1 MAISEITNI
10 KDNIEQVRSRIDEAA
25 KKTGRS
31 LKDVTLVAVTK
42 NASVPAILEA
52 KAAGIEIFAENRI
65 QDAQDKVSQVPGRW
79 QLIGHLQSNKIKP
92 ALALFELFQSIDS
105 VKLAEKIQEELL
117 IENRILPILLEV
129 NISGESQK
137 HGFQPDDVYRAVEAI
152 GAMTQIQIVGLM
164 GIAPNTPDV
173 QLRRQAFKKLKGTFV
188 VLKGLKHERLR
199 MQTLSMGMSDDY
211 EVAIEEGS
219 NMVRLGRA
227 IFGGQ

>member
-1 MAISEITNI
+1 MTNI
-10 KDNIEQVRSRIDEAA
+10 KDRIDAVRVRIDEAA
-25 KKTGRS
+25 KRSGRA
-31 LKDVTLVAVTK
+31 LKDISLVAVTK
-42 NASVPAILEA
+42 NASVAAILEA

-65 QDAQDKVSQVPGRW
+65 QDAQEKVPQIPGH
-79 QLIGHLQSNKIKP
+79 LIGHLQSNKIKP
-92 ALALFELFQSIDS
+92 ALELFELFQSIDS

-117 IENRILPILLEV
+117 IQNRILPVLLEV

-164 GIAPNTPDV
+164 GIAPNTPDIL
-173 QLRRQAFKKLKGTFV
+173 LRRQAFKKLKGTFV
-188 VLKGLKHERLR
+188 VLKGLKNERLK

-211 EVAIEEGS
+211 EAAIEEGS

-227 IFGGQ
+227 IFGGR

>member
-1 MAISEITNI
+1 MTNI
-10 KDNIEQVRSRIDEAA
+10 KDRIDAIRVRIDEAA
-25 KKTGRS
+25 KRSGRA
-31 LKDVTLVAVTK
+31 LKDISLVAVTK
-42 NASVPAILEA
+42 NASVAAILEA

-65 QDAQDKVSQVPGRW
+65 QDAQEKVPQIPGHW

-92 ALALFELFQSIDS
+92 ALELFELFQSIDS

-117 IENRILPILLEV
+117 IQNRILPVLLEV

-137 HGFQPDDVYRAVEAI
+137 HGFQPDDVYRAVETI

-164 GIAPNTPDV
+164 GIAPNTPEI

-188 VLKGLKHERLR
+188 VLKGLKNERLK

-211 EVAIEEGS
+211 EAAIEEGS

-227 IFGGQ
+227 IFGG